1 MTKEHQAK
9 LGRRELLRV
18 LGVGAG
24 AAAAGAAM
32 PTSANADSETDEEKK
47 KARYRETDHVKTFY
61 RVNKYPAKT

>member
-32 PTSANADSETDEEKK
+32 PTSAHADSETDEEKK

-61 RVNKYPAKT
+61 RVNIYPAKT

>member
-1 MTKEHQAK
+1 MTKKDQTR

-24 AAAAGAAM
+24 AAAAGAAI
-32 PTSANADSETDEEKK
+32 PTSARADSETEDAKK
-47 KARYRETDHVKTFY
+47 KARYRETEHVKAFY